1 MFKGKYRFFCDKLSS
16 WRAFGV
22 SVNWDDGIYVGIYF
36 YKYFLGIQKAYTRK
50 QNTVKRKV
58 I

>member
-16 WRAFGV
+16 LRAFGV
-22 SVNWDDGIYVGIYF
+22 SVNCDDGIYVGIYF
-36 YKYFLGIQKAYTRK
+36 YKYFLGIQKAYIRK
-50 QNTVKRKV
+50 QKTVKRKV